1 MKVTNFKP
9 GRELHS
15 VVKSIIVLEDRK
27 ACKLPFY
34 ADGFPGII
42 FKQTNGDAFLL
53 PRNKSLT
60 DFFLYGQTLKPIE
73 IALTSA
79 FRLIVFQLYP
89 FASKILF
96 GVDPKKLN
104 DDCFD
109 LRKITSVKT
118 DAFIERLQKGTS
130 SAKQVNIIT
139 EYMEELIS
147 KSTTPADLR
156 IQLAINL
163 IIASKGTK
171 TVGELTSE
179 LHTTERTL
187 QRQFLASVGVSPK
200 QFSKIIQFQFSLDQ
214 VSQDSLVKLSE
225 VVYESGYADQSH
237 FIRDFKKYAGQSP
250 NVMKKNK

>member
-1 MKVTNFKP
+1 MKIRNFKP
-9 GRELHS
+9 GTGLLS
-15 VVKSIIVLEDRK
+15 VVKRIIVLEDNK

-42 FKQTNGDAFLL
+42 FRQTKGDAVLL
-53 PRNKSLT
+53 PRNKTLT
-60 DFFLYGQTLKPIE
+60 DFFLYGQTIKPIE
-73 IALTSA
+73 IALTGS
-79 FRLIVFQLYP
+79 FRLVVFQLYP

-109 LRKITSVKT
+109 LHKVKTVKT
-118 DAFIERLQKGTS
+118 DAFITRLQKSRTVTMHVKII
-130 SAKQVNIIT
+130 SA
-139 EYMEELIS
+139 YLEELIS
-147 KSTTPADLR
+147 TSTTPADLR

-171 TVGELTSE
+171 TVGELTTE

-187 QRQFLASVGVSPK
+187 QRQFRAHVGVSPK
-200 QFSKIIQFQFSLDQ
+200 QFAKIIQFQFSLDQ

-225 VVYESGYADQSH
+225 VVYQSGYADQSH

-250 NVMKKNK
+250 RFMKKNK